1 MIKLKLAIIT
11 GASKGLGASI
21 ARRMMTEGTGII
33 SVSRTENPELA
44 KLAAEN
50 HVFYAQYFCN
60 LSSPDELESVFSK
73 LSALLQ
79 EKQPEIVYVYNNAG
93 VIDPIGTAGNLNHAA
108 LIQNAHVNLIAP
120 ILISNILLREVS
132 SDMVIV
138 NITSGAA
145 ERPIQGWSA
154 YCSTKAGIN
163 MFTETAALEL
173 QTAGSR
179 QKIIA
184 FSPGVMDTDMQ
195 GTIRSS
201 AKEAFHD
208 LEKFQ
213 EYKEKGMLRDTET
226 VANALV
232 GLLLHKEIESGKV
245 YYVNDLI

>member
-1 MIKLKLAIIT
+1 MKLAIIT

-21 ARRMMTEGTGII
+21 AKRMITEGTGIL
-33 SVSRTENPELA
+33 SVSRTENPELV

-50 HVFYAQYFCN
+50 QVFYAHYFCN
-60 LSSPDELESVFSK
+60 LSSTVDLERA
-73 LSALLQ
+73 LSEVTALLQ
-79 EKQPEIVYVYNNAG
+79 EKKPEILYVFNNAG
-93 VIDPIGTAGNLNHAA
+93 VIDPIGTAGNLDHAA
-108 LIQNAHVNLIAP
+108 FIQNAHVNLIAP
-120 ILISNILLREVS
+120 IMISNILLREVS

-154 YCSTKAGIN
+154 YCSTKAGLN

-173 QTAGSR
+173 QTEGSSH
-179 QKIIA
+179 KIIA
-184 FSPGVMDTDMQ
+184 FSPGIMDTEMQ

-201 AKEAFHD
+201 TKEAFHD

-213 EYKEKGMLRDTET
+213 AYKENGQLRDTDT

-232 GLLLHKEIESGKV
+232 GLLLHKEIENGKI
-245 YYVNDLI
+245 YYVNGLI

>member
-1 MIKLKLAIIT
+1 MKLAIIT

-21 ARRMMTEGTGII
+21 AERMIIEGTGII

-50 HVFYAQYFCN
+50 QVFFAQYFCN
-60 LSSPDELESVFSK
+60 LSSPDELESAFSE
-73 LSALLQ
+73 LTALLQ
-79 EKQPEIVYVYNNAG
+79 EKQPETLYVFNNAG
-93 VIDPIGTAGNLNHAA
+93 VIDPIGTAGNLDHAA

-120 ILISNILLREVS
+120 IMISNILLREVS
-132 SDMVIV
+132 SEMTIV

-173 QTAGSR
+173 QTAGSSH
-179 QKIIA
+179 KVIA
-184 FSPGVMDTDMQ
+184 FSPGVMDTAMQ

-213 EYKEKGMLRDTET
+213 AYKEKGMLRDTET

-232 GLLLHKEIESGKV
+232 DLLLQKEIESGKV

>member
-1 MIKLKLAIIT
+1 
-11 GASKGLGASI
+11 
-21 ARRMMTEGTGII
+21 MT
-33 SVSRTENPELA
+33 
-44 KLAAEN
+44 
-50 HVFYAQYFCN
+50 
-60 LSSPDELESVFSK
+60 
-73 LSALLQ
+73 ALLQ
-79 EKQPEIVYVYNNAG
+79 EKQPETLYVFNNAG
-93 VIDPIGTAGNLNHAA
+93 VIDPIGTAGNLDHAA

-120 ILISNILLREVS
+120 IMISNILMREVS
-132 SDMVIV
+132 SEMTIV

-173 QTAGSR
+173 QTAGSSH
-179 QKIIA
+179 KVIA
-184 FSPGVMDTDMQ
+184 FSPGVMDTAMQ

-213 EYKEKGMLRDTET
+213 AYKEKGMLRDTET

-232 GLLLHKEIESGKV
+232 DLLLQKEIESGKV

>member
-1 MIKLKLAIIT
+1 MKIAIIT

-21 ARRMMTEGTGII
+21 AKRMITEGTGII

-44 KLAAEN
+44 TLAAEN
-50 HVFYAQYFCN
+50 QLFFAQYFCN
-60 LSSPDELESVFSK
+60 LSSPDELESAFRE
-73 LSALLQ
+73 LTALLK
-79 EKQPEIVYVYNNAG
+79 EKQPETLYVFNNAG
-93 VIDPIGTAGNLNHAA
+93 VIDPIGTAGNLDHAA

-120 ILISNILLREVS
+120 IMISNILLREVS
-132 SDMVIV
+132 SEMTIV

-173 QTAGSR
+173 LTADSTH
-179 QKIIA
+179 KIIA
-184 FSPGVMDTDMQ
+184 FSPGVMDTAMQ

-213 EYKEKGMLRDTET
+213 AYKEKGMLRDTET

-232 GLLLHKEIESGKV
+232 NLLQQKEIESGKV

>member
-1 MIKLKLAIIT
+1 MKLAIIT

-21 ARRMMTEGTGII
+21 AKRMVIEGTGII
-33 SVSRTENPELA
+33 SVSRTENPEMA

-50 HVFYAQYFCN
+50 QVFYAQYFCN
-60 LSSPDELESVFSK
+60 LSSPGELETAFK
-73 LSALLQ
+73 EITALLQ
-79 EKQPEIVYVYNNAG
+79 EKQPETLYVFNNAG
-93 VIDPIGTAGNLNHAA
+93 IIGPIGTAGNLDHTA

-120 ILISNILLREVS
+120 IMISNILLREVS
-132 SDMVIV
+132 SEMTIV

-163 MFTETAALEL
+163 MFTQTAALEQ
-173 QTAGSR
+173 QTAGSSH
-179 QKIIA
+179 KIIA

-213 EYKEKGMLRDTET
+213 AYKEKGMLRETET

-232 GLLLHKEIESGKV
+232 DLLLQKEIKSGKV